1 MINATAA
8 TGRIAMTS
16 QCADALAVFRKF
28 NYENIYMR
36 RESRAQA
43 ESVISLLRALV
54 EHYVANPK
62 LMYAPGEREL
72 FDPNSAE
79 ATKLAVT
86 YVGGMTDRFAC
97 RQAMSLLNWPE
108 SQLPQGIGT

>member
-1 MINATAA
+1 MF
-8 TGRIAMTS
+8 S
-16 QCADALAVFRKF
+16 
-28 NYENIYMR
+28 
-36 RESRAQA
+36 
-43 ESVISLLRALV
+43 
-54 EHYVANPK
+54 
-62 LMYAPGEREL
+62 PGEREL

-97 RQAMSLLNWPE
+97 RQGVALLNWPE